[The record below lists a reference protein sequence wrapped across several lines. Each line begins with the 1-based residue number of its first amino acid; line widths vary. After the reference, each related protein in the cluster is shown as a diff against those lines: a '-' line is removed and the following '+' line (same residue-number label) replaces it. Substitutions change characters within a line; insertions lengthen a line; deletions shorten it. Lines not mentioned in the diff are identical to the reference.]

1 MTHRFFCGS
10 RQSSLV
16 TSRKRSARQTVI
28 PSGARNLSS
37 SFSRHSSLATRHL
50 FLRVLCALCVNSFLF
65 LFCARAQNLDKPL
78 QSIDEDIT
86 GFAYAPDGRIS
97 YSVRR
102 LFKTKLYDLQ
112 RDDIWLQELN
122 GKRHRLLAGE
132 KFIRG
137 NAPFTY
143 TIGSYRWSPNGRL
156 ILAQL
161 FTTSVVDNDTGKT
174 EDAFMTLVLDDNGK
188 EIHLGG
194 LESVIKDSSNAS
206 WLLDNSTIIYLS
218 EVVKPHVLSSFKYI
232 NIAAGPV
239 GPAFGGRTF
248 LDVEYIP
255 RTNIA
260 IAVERD
266 RNLSGP
272 PRLQRLDLLAQDD
285 KELATL
291 DGYEGGISISP
302 SAKSVAFYIDK
313 EVLEVRDLAAP
324 NRVARVRIGLG
335 SFQWSPDETR
345 ILLKRAIEKKS
356 GDLVWIDLPP
366 LSTVPP
372 NSANQDIPVSQPIP
386 TPILHGLT
394 FRDFAISPDGRFL
407 AVVAPGKRNLLV
419 FPLPQR

>member
-1 MTHRFFCGS
+1 MTWTCPCSRSRF
-10 RQSSLV
+10 RW
-16 TSRKRSARQTVI
+16 
-28 PSGARNLSS
+28 
-37 SFSRHSSLATRHL
+37 
-50 FLRVLCALCVNSFLF
+50 LRRLCALV
-65 LFCARAQNLDKPL
+65 CAVTGCCSLPESRAQNINLDKPL

-86 GFAYAPDGRIS
+86 GFAYAPDGRII

-112 RDDIWLQELN
+112 RDDIWLQESN
-122 GKRHRLLAGE
+122 GKRRRLLAGE

-143 TIGSYRWSPNGRL
+143 MVGSYRWSPNGRL

-161 FTTSVVDNDTGKT
+161 FTTSVVDDSGKT
-174 EDAFMTLVLDDNGK
+174 EDAFMNVVLDDNGK
-188 EIHLGG
+188 EIRLGG
-194 LESVIKDSSNAS
+194 LDSVIKDSSNAA
-206 WLLDNSTIIYLS
+206 WLQDNSTIIYLT

-232 NIAAGPV
+232 NISTGPAGL
-239 GPAFGGRTF
+239 AFGGRTF
-248 LDVEYIP
+248 LDVDYLP

-266 RNLSGP
+266 RNLAGP

-291 DGYEGGISISP
+291 DGYEGGISVSP
-302 SAKSVAFYIDK
+302 SGKKVAYYIDK

-324 NRVARVRIGLG
+324 NQVARVRIGFG
-335 SFQWSPDETR
+335 TFQWSPDETR
-345 ILLKRAIEKKS
+345 ILLKRAVERKS

-366 LSTVPP
+366 LSAAPATA
-372 NSANQDIPVSQPIP
+372 ANQNIPVSQPIP
-386 TPILHGLT
+386 RFILHGLT

-407 AVVAPGKRNLLV
+407 AVIAPGKRNLLV
-419 FPLPQR
+419 FPLPQH

>member
-1 MTHRFFCGS
+1 MTWTCLCSRSRF
-10 RQSSLV
+10 RWL
-16 TSRKRSARQTVI
+16 RSA
-28 PSGARNLSS
+28 
-37 SFSRHSSLATRHL
+37 
-50 FLRVLCALCVNSFLF
+50 CALV
-65 LFCARAQNLDKPL
+65 CAAVGCCSLPPSRAQNINLDKPL

-86 GFAYAPDGRIS
+86 GFAYAPDGRII

-112 RDDIWLQELN
+112 RDDIWLQDLN

-143 TIGSYRWSPNGRL
+143 LVGSYRWSPSGRL

-174 EDAFMTLVLDDNGK
+174 EDAFMTVVLEDNGK
-188 EIHLGG
+188 EIHPGG
-194 LESVIKDSSNAS
+194 MDSVIKDSSSAA
-206 WLLDNSTIIYLS
+206 WLLDNSTIIYLT
-218 EVVKPHVLSSFKYI
+218 EVVKPHLLSSFKYI
-232 NIAAGPV
+232 NVATGPV
-239 GPAFGGRTF
+239 GAAFDGRTF
-248 LDVEYIP
+248 LDVDYIA

-272 PRLQRLDLLAQDD
+272 PRLQRLDLLAQEA

-302 SAKSVAFYIDK
+302 SGKKVAYYIDK

-324 NRVARVRIGLG
+324 NLVERVRIGLG
-335 SFQWSPDETR
+335 TFQWSLDETR
-345 ILLKRAIEKKS
+345 LLLKRAIEKKS
-356 GDLVWIDLPP
+356 GDLVWIELPP
-366 LSTVPP
+366 LTAAPVAP
-372 NSANQDIPVSQPIP
+372 ANQNIPVSQPVP

-407 AVVAPGKRNLLV
+407 AVIAPGKRNLLV